1 MAKDLS
7 RKAPRRTHRP
17 TPIDDDLA
25 ELAGV
30 LSEYALDN
38 TAYGWF
44 RPPWRDGVNA
54 INLAMVAAMSARL
67 TSPNAYLDVT
77 NAREILGLITEPTV
91 NSTLAYEQAGRLY
104 NSLIQPK
111 VNTDP
116 VRFLAAALR
125 CFQLKIANSHG
136 GGTVYNEIL
145 VAAFL
150 PVEPALVES
159 SVLEHRC
166 RDALGTT
173 SHLQG
178 DKHDRERSAFSI
190 AWKRGLYFAAYSIRP
205 PGSEIK

>member
-7 RKAPRRTHRP
+7 RKAPRRARRP

-44 RPPWRDGVNA
+44 RPPWRDGAHAVD
-54 INLAMVAAMSARL
+54 LACSAAMTLSSA
-67 TSPNAYLDVT
+67 SAYPDMA
-77 NAREILGLITEPTV
+77 NAREVLSLTSSTTHM
-91 NSTLAYEQAGRLY
+91 NSSLAYEQAGRLY
-104 NSLIQPK
+104 NGLIQPK
-111 VNTDP
+111 INTDP
-116 VRFLAAALR
+116 IRFLATALR

-136 GGTVYNEIL
+136 GGIAYNEIL
-145 VAAFL
+145 IAAFL
-150 PVEPALVES
+150 PIEPALVERL
-159 SVLEHRC
+159 VLEYRC
-166 RDALGTT
+166 RDAIGTT

>member
-1 MAKDLS
+1 MIVAKDPS
-7 RKAPRRTHRP
+7 RKAPRRARRP

-44 RPPWRDGVNA
+44 RPPWRDGRHA
-54 INLAMVAAMSARL
+54 IDLACSVMTVLPPDADAYLESIAHWL
-67 TSPNAYLDVT
+67 TSEQN
-77 NAREILGLITEPTV
+77 G
-91 NSTLAYEQAGRLY
+91 NSSLAYERAGRLY
-104 NSLIQPK
+104 NGLIQPK
-111 VNTDP
+111 INTDP

-136 GGTVYNEIL
+136 GGVTYNEIL
-145 VAAFL
+145 IAAFL
-150 PVEPALVES
+150 PIEPALVERL
-159 SVLEHRC
+159 VLEYRC
-166 RDALGTT
+166 RDAIGTT

-178 DKHDRERSAFSI
+178 DKYDRERSAFSI

-205 PGSEIK
+205 PGSEIKFK